1 MQSSAFVGLR
11 EAAKE
16 SIFLK
21 YVKIFSNAQTLN
33 NVQKYIP
40 KYVRGFPKRKNVDS
54 RRIVNI
60 LMKGA
65 ITMMIKRCYRRK

>member
-1 MQSSAFVGLR
+1 MQSFAFVGLR
-11 EAAKE
+11 KAAKE

-21 YVKIFSNAQTLN
+21 YVKIISDAQKFK
-33 NVQKYIP
+33 NVQKDIP
-40 KYVRGFPKRKNVDS
+40 KDVRSFPQRKNVDS